1 MITPDDLALMTEE
14 EKVEFIRTTAESSEW
29 QECFEPLYVRLMDD
43 ESPRVREEAIAAL
56 WDIAEPRHIEM
67 LIEKA
72 RRDPSVEVRAKAV
85 SVLGIFIYE
94 AVVNYDLDQSQY
106 LAVRNFLLGL
116 ANDPDQDLLIRRMA
130 IEALSFDTD
139 EEVQSLIAWAYEQE
153 SVEMR
158 MSALFAMGRSR
169 SARWHDIILAEM
181 ESDER
186 RLRLEAINAAGEAE
200 IQEATPRLRV
210 LTRHPDAEIRVAA
223 IWALGRIR
231 GPGALET
238 LEMCAQSPDEEVR
251 RAALDALDEYYGASE
266 HEDEEFDDTED
277 DEE

>member
-14 EKVEFIRTTAESSEW
+14 EKVEFVRTIAESSDW

-43 ESPRVREEAIAAL
+43 ESPRVRQEAIAAL
-56 WDIAEPRHIEM
+56 WEIAEPRHIELLM
-67 LIEKA
+67 EKA
-72 RRDPSVEVRAKAV
+72 QRDPSIEVRAKAV

-94 AVVNYDLDQSQY
+94 AVVNYELDQARY
-106 LAVRNFLLGL
+106 LAVRGFLLGI
-116 ANDPDQDLLIRRMA
+116 ARDREEDLLIRRMA

-139 EEVQSLIAWAYEQE
+139 EEVQSLIAWAYQHD

-181 ESDER
+181 RSEEE
-186 RLRLEAINAAGEAE
+186 RLRLEAINAAGEAQ
-200 IQEATPRLRV
+200 IVEATPRLRA
-210 LTRHPDAEIRVAA
+210 LTRDPSGEVRVAA

-238 LEMCAQSPDEEVR
+238 LEMCAQSSDEETR
-251 RAALDALDEYYGASE
+251 RAALDALDEYHGEAG
-266 HEDEEFDDTED
+266 HEEEDIEETED
-277 DEE
+277 DD